1 MTSKSVPPRKSFLD
15 RFLDSQ
21 IMGFG
26 TESHVVLRIVIFVI
40 FFSACTITNASM
52 IFPDQ
57 RGLVSLLQGISCI
70 LLAQT
75 AGKRGFWTILIMNGL
90 QVISVLGSII
100 VRHDNAGI
108 NGLMMTLVALI
119 IVIIMLAYTKRIQTE
134 INRNLQKT
142 KALEEANAKLEERE
156 KETSRQ
162 NTLLMDYNRAM
173 KENEERL
180 YRLNHYD
187 TLTGLPN
194 RVKIIDRMELLIS
207 LLSHKRMPFALV
219 YVDLDNFKQI
229 NDTMGHHV
237 GDLML
242 QTVAARLKN
251 MVHDDDMLGRWGGD
265 EFALLIQRQ
274 MKEEEILTYV
284 ESVRDSL
291 SEMFTVE
298 DSEYKISAS
307 FGISLFP
314 SDGLTATDL
323 MKCAET
329 AMYKAK
335 EYGKNMVQFYRK
347 EMKDDILRR
356 IKYES
361 KLLSSISNEELY
373 LVYQPQYDTRTK
385 ELRGFEAL
393 ARWKSPKFGE
403 VSPVEFIPVAEDV
416 GFIVPLGE
424 WVLEAAC
431 RKVSNIRQKYDWD
444 ITMSVNISAVQLMSP
459 SFVQSVKRILS
470 KTQCDPKNLE
480 FEVTESV
487 MVSSVEYVVKVLHEL
502 RSMGI
507 AVALDDFGTGYSSL
521 NYLNMLPIKVL
532 KLDKVFI
539 DDMAV
544 KDTQRLMVG
553 SIIGLVHQMDMK
565 VVAEGVDDP
574 VQLELLE
581 KYNCDYIQGYIWGR
595 PLTDSE
601 VSSLLIGIRKSS

>member
-553 SIIGLVHQMDMK
+553 SIIGLVHQIDMK

>member
-393 ARWKSPKFGE
+393 TRWKSPKFGE